1 MSGEDGPV
9 TSLASIATQ
18 QGVFEL
24 RRAAGEDVAQILA
37 LLGDDRIGRL
47 RETGVNERTAEA
59 FAAIDV
65 DPNQL
70 LLVAV
75 DSWEDVVATMQVTFI
90 PNLSRN
96 GTLRA
101 QLEAVRVS
109 DDLRD
114 LGLGSAFLQWVVDE
128 CRRRGVGLVQL
139 TTDKRRDGAR
149 RFYETHGFVASHEG
163 MKLELE

>member
-1 MSGEDGPV
+1 MTPLA
-9 TSLASIATQ
+9 SLATR
-18 QGVFEL
+18 QGVFEV
-24 RRAAGEDVAQILA
+24 RRAIAEDVSQILA
-37 LLGDDRIGRL
+37 LLRDDAIGSL
-47 RETGVNERTAEA
+47 REAGMDERTAVA
-59 FAAIDV
+59 FAAIDA

-70 LLVAV
+70 LLVVV
-75 DSWEDVVATMQVTFI
+75 DGWEDVVATMQVTLI

-109 DDLRD
+109 AELRD
-114 LGLGSAFLQWVVDE
+114 LGLGSAFLGWVLGE
-128 CRRRGVGLVQL
+128 CRRRGAGLVQL

-163 MKLELE
+163 MKLELD